1 MARSILSR
9 STLLILA
16 LLMLALALSAC
27 GVGGP
32 TSAPDSGIRGLVTLG
47 PTCPVQT
54 ENDPQPCSTT
64 YAATFEIHDQ
74 ASDNLITTVAS
85 GADGRFEVRL
95 APGTYRVVPQVAE
108 VLPIAAPLENIVVAA
123 GRFTEVQ
130 VDFDSGI
137 R

>member
-1 MARSILSR
+1 MARSTFSR
-9 STLLILA
+9 PMLLVLA
-16 LLMLALALSAC
+16 LLALALPAC

-32 TSAPDSGIRGLVTLG
+32 TSVPDSGIRGLVTLG

-64 YAATFEIHDQ
+64 YAATLEIHDQ
-74 ASDNLITTVAS
+74 ATDKLVTTVTS

-95 APGTYRVVPQVAE
+95 PPGTYRIVPQVAE
-108 VLPIAAPLENIVVAA
+108 VLPIAAPLDNVVVAA

>member
-1 MARSILSR
+1 MDR
-9 STLLILA
+9 STLKRAMLLGVA
-16 LLMLALALSAC
+16 LLTLALSAC
-27 GVGGP
+27 GIGGP

-47 PTCPVQT
+47 PTCPVQV
-54 ENDPQPCSTT
+54 EGDPQPCSTT
-64 YAATFEIHDQ
+64 YAATLEIHDQ
-74 ASDNLITTVAS
+74 ANDRMITTITS

-95 APGTYRVVPQVAE
+95 APGTYRIVPQVAE
-108 VLPIAAPLENIVVAA
+108 VLPIAAPVEGIVVAA

>member
-1 MARSILSR
+1 MAPLTIRRSM
-9 STLLILA
+9 LLVLA
-16 LLMLALALSAC
+16 LLALALSAC

-64 YAATFEIHDQ
+64 YAATLEIHDQ
-74 ASDNLITTVAS
+74 ATDELVTTVTS

-95 APGTYRVVPQVAE
+95 GPGTYRIVPQVAE
-108 VLPIAAPLENIVVAA
+108 VLPIAGPVENVVVAA

>member
-1 MARSILSR
+1 MARSTLSR

-16 LLMLALALSAC
+16 LLALALALSAC
-27 GVGGP
+27 GAGGP
-32 TSAPDSGIRGLVTLG
+32 TDQPDSGIRGLVTLG

-54 ENDPQPCSTT
+54 ENDPEPCATT
-64 YAATFEIHDQ
+64 YAATLEIHEQ
-74 ASDNLITTVAS
+74 ASDKLVTTVTS

-95 APGTYRVVPQVAE
+95 APGTYRIVPQVAE
-108 VLPIAAPLENIVVAA
+108 VLPIAAPVDDIVVAA